1 MNLRLPFNGNYPIT
15 QLFGERITDPKGHTG
30 IDYALPLGTPVLAA
44 ADGRVTTVGYD
55 AKGYGNYVLITHGD
69 GSQTLYGHLQTTTV
83 KVDDYIYA
91 GICVGQSGST
101 GYSTGPHLHF
111 EYRINGKPVNPD
123 PFLATSTTPSTPA
136 VPANIDANGD
146 GRVRVIVALAN
157 IRDDANGNLI
167 GTLNNGTVIALTGDR
182 KTANGLNWRK
192 AELSFWIAEEDA
204 FGTVMLRDE

>member
-1 MNLRLPFNGNYPIT
+1 MNLRKPFNGNYPIT
-15 QLFGERITDPKGHTG
+15 QKFGDTYTSASHTG

-69 GSQTLYGHLQTTTV
+69 GTQTLYGHLQTTTV

-101 GYSTGPHLHF
+101 GKSTGPHLHF
-111 EYRINGKPVNPD
+111 EYRVSGKPVNPMEYLLSL
-123 PFLATSTTPSTPA
+123 PTAPEKPA
-136 VPANIDANGD
+136 EIDANGD
-146 GRVRVIVALAN
+146 GKVRVIVALAN
-157 IRDDANGNLI
+157 IRDAPNGKLI
-167 GTLNNGTVIALTGDR
+167 GTLNNGTVLALTGDR

-204 FGTVMLRDE
+204 FGTQMLGDE

>member
-15 QLFGERITDPKGHTG
+15 QKFGDTYTSASHTG
-30 IDYALPLGTPVLAA
+30 IDYALPQGTPVLAS

-69 GSQTLYGHLQTTTV
+69 GTQTLYGHLQTTTV

-111 EYRINGKPVNPD
+111 EYRINNKAVD
-123 PFLATSTTPSTPA
+123 PAPYLSVSTASDTEQ
-136 VPANIDANGD
+136 ANIDANGN
-146 GRVRVIVALAN
+146 GVVKVIVDKAN
-157 IRDDANGNLI
+157 IRIEPSGQALGQLNS
-167 GTLNNGTVIALTGDR
+167 GTAITLSGDL
-182 KTANGLNWRK
+182 KTTTDGLRWRK
-192 AELSFWIAEEDA
+192 ASLEFWIAEADA
-204 FGTVMLRDE
+204 YTTKILSDD